1 MAKADQSD
9 LLFSYFTEI
18 GIIAQLSATMFERQ
32 LPEGLT
38 LAQFSV
44 LNWFT
49 RVDDE
54 ATPSRLA
61 RAFQVTGGA
70 MTNTLG
76 KLQSKGLIKVE
87 PDPLSGRKKRVTMT
101 EAGRRLRET
110 AIKEAMPLFE
120 EFYEEM
126 DMQVIRRQL
135 PELEQFRQFLDEYRF
150 RQAQK

>member
-101 EAGRRLRET
+101 EAGRRLREK
-110 AIKEAMPLFE
+110 AISEAMPLFTE
-120 EFYEEM
+120 HQAAM
-126 DMQVIRRQL
+126 DMQIIERQL
-135 PELEQFRQFLDEYRF
+135 LELQEIRQYLDEYRY
-150 RQAQK
+150 RDS

>member
-32 LPEGLT
+32 LPQGLS

-101 EAGRRLRET
+101 EAGRRLREK
-110 AIKEAMPLFE
+110 AISEAMPLFTE
-120 EFYEEM
+120 HQAAM
-126 DMQVIRRQL
+126 DMQIIERQL
-135 PELEQFRQFLDEYRF
+135 LELQEIRQYLDEYRY
-150 RQAQK
+150 RDS